1 MEKKPILTEKRISPV
16 RRSEGRLEK
25 RETFKPTP
33 VSVPKRDLTPKP
45 APVEKKA
52 ETPVKPVTT
61 PVKTTFTPEP
71 EEDIFASAEAISN
84 EPLTEEEMS
93 YLSLRSA
100 KKEPAVEKKEVPEV
114 ISQEKEDDVIA
125 ESNETSYREIMKFHE
140 ESAEEKK
147 VSPSEKIVIK
157 PARDH
162 SKVSVFV
169 LEIAKESPA
178 FTEYSNDL
186 KKSYVWFDSILKLVS
201 KNSLNKIFA
210 DLYPNGIPGS
220 FLKTKTSLYVSS
232 LVKSLPETLDSA
244 YIVVEVP
251 NEKQDLF
258 SEDLKEVEILRM
270 FLVSTRAIFL

>member
-1 MEKKPILTEKRISPV
+1 MEKKPIVTEKRISPV

-33 VSVPKRDLTPKP
+33 VSVPKRELTPKTAP
-45 APVEKKA
+45 AKEEQTPPVREAAPVR
-52 ETPVKPVTT
+52 T
-61 PVKTTFTPEP
+61 PVKTTFVKEP
-71 EEDIFASAEAISN
+71 EEDIFSGEISD

-93 YLSLRSA
+93 FLSMSSTKKEASA
-100 KKEPAVEKKEVPEV
+100 KQEVLPVEK
-114 ISQEKEDDVIA
+114 SEKVGDVIFKNI
-125 ESNETSYREIMKFHE
+125 EKVYQE
-140 ESAEEKK
+140 ELKK
-147 VSPSEKIVIK
+147 QPPITVSEKIVIK
-157 PARDH
+157 PARYH
-162 SKVSVFV
+162 EEIPVFV
-169 LEIAKESPA
+169 VEVEKHSTLFS
-178 FTEYSNDL
+178 EYSNEL
-186 KKSYVWFDSILKLVS
+186 KKAIVWFDSITKLVS

-232 LVKSLPETLDSA
+232 LVKPVPESFESA
-244 YIVVEVP
+244 YLVVEVP